1 MKRVDP
7 TRRERTLLLKAGCIR
22 RNRTMVTCRLTT
34 NTVRAAFTLLE
45 VILALTLAV
54 FLLGAIF
61 TAMDQSWKMSASGRE
76 EMERSQ
82 LARALLRK
90 ISLDIRSIAYVP
102 PPTTDSTDATGSSTS
117 SGGTSS
123 SGSTG
128 GTSTSGGTTSAAS
141 STGGSS
147 TTATE
152 PTEPS
157 PTSIGI
163 RGNAQRVEMHI
174 SRARRD
180 LEFSAQVDGNKLQS
194 RTSDLRAVTYQLS
207 IAGSGAPLVGLIR
220 TEGDRMAVQQVEE
233 KGGAAASMSAQ
244 QALSP
249 EVNYLHFRFFD
260 GRAWYPTWDSE
271 EAARLPRAVEVTI
284 GFAPPQTHVG
294 PALRVAVSGSTNQF
308 RTVVLIPIA
317 DPLPEEFVQ

>member
-7 TRRERTLLLKAGCIR
+7 TRRERTLRLIAGCNR
-22 RNRTMVTCRLTT
+22 RSRTIGSCRMVM
-34 NTVRAAFTLLE
+34 NPARAAFTLLE

-128 GTSTSGGTTSAAS
+128 GTSTSGGTSAAS

>member
-7 TRRERTLLLKAGCIR
+7 TRCERTLRLLAGCIR
-22 RNRTMVTCRLTT
+22 RSWMVT
-34 NTVRAAFTLLE
+34 NSVRAAFTLLE

-102 PPTTDSTDATGSSTS
+102 PPTTDSTGATGSSTTSGGSSSS
-117 SGGTSS
+117 SGGTTAAAASAAGASS
-123 SGSTG
+123 
-128 GTSTSGGTTSAAS
+128 TSTSTAS
-141 STGGSS
+141 
-147 TTATE
+147 E

-157 PTSIGI
+157 PKSIGI

-260 GRAWYPTWDSE
+260 GRAWYATWDSE
-271 EAARLPRAVEVTI
+271 ESARLPRAVEVTI

>member
-7 TRRERTLLLKAGCIR
+7 TRRERTLRLKAGCMR
-22 RNRTMVTCRLTT
+22 SRNTGTCRLAT
-34 NTVRAAFTLLE
+34 NCARAAFTLLE

-102 PPTTDSTDATGSSTS
+102 PPTTDSTGATGSTS
-117 SGGTSS
+117 SGGSSS
-123 SGSTG
+123 SGS
-128 GTSTSGGTTSAAS
+128 SSSSGGTTAAAS
-141 STGGSS
+141 SAAGASS
-147 TTATE
+147 TSTASE

-157 PTSIGI
+157 PKSIGI

-207 IAGSGAPLVGLIR
+207 IAGSGTPLVGLIR

-271 EAARLPRAVEVTI
+271 ESARLPRAVEVTI